1 MSLESTK
8 PTHAAPPN
16 MPESWVLRATHLVP
30 PGSTVID
37 LACGNGRNGR
47 WFHANDHP
55 VVFVDIDVAG
65 LRDIV
70 DIPYATIVE
79 TDLEAPDFDPASVLP
94 QGGYGGVIVVN
105 YLWRPLLPAI
115 VAAVAPGGILI
126 YQTFAIGN
134 QRFGKPSNP
143 DFLLGAGELLEAVRG
158 ELEILRYEFGDDL
171 IERPAM
177 VQRIIAR
184 RPG

>member
-1 MSLESTK
+1 
-8 PTHAAPPN
+8 
-16 MPESWVLRATHLVP
+16 
-30 PGSTVID
+30 VID

-47 WFHANDHP
+47 WFHANEHP
-55 VVFVDIDVAG
+55 VVYVDIDVSA
-65 LRDIV
+65 LEDIADV
-70 DIPYATIVE
+70 PGATVVQA
-79 TDLEAPDFDPASVLP
+79 DLERPGFDPSGVLP
-94 QGGYGGVIVVN
+94 AAGYGGVVVVN
-105 YLWRPLLPAI
+105 YLWRALLPAI
-115 VAAVAPGGILI
+115 IAAVAPGGVLI

-158 ELEILRYEFGDDL
+158 ELEVLRYEFGDDL